1 MGQPGV
7 EQCGRQA
14 GGELGRDGRRAAAA
28 VVKLAAGEAETR
40 AGVGPMEQASDDG
53 VGKRGGGDGRACLV
67 VKSGTALWR
76 RVREKLGSAKFP
88 GARVLSDG

>member
-1 MGQPGV
+1 MCRAGGWRGAAGG

-53 VGKRGGGDGRACLV
+53 VGKRAAGMGER
-67 VKSGTALWR
+67 ALW
-76 RVREKLGSAKFP
+76 
-88 GARVLSDG
+88 